1 MILYIGNNLKS
12 KSANLTGVST
22 MSILLRREGYKVKVV
37 SSIKNRLLRL
47 ISMLLSIPRYCIQS
61 EYVLIDTYSTQ
72 NFVYA
77 FLCSQLCRIFKL
89 KYVAILRGGNLP
101 ERLVKS
107 PKLCR
112 MIFKNSFANVAPS
125 NYLKIAFEEKG
136 YPTAYIPNV
145 IEIEN
150 YHYKAREVIEP
161 KLLYVRSFSQIYNP
175 QLAIE
180 VLYELSL
187 TYPEAQLCMIGPE
200 KDDTLEKCKKLA
212 ISLGVIDKVEFTG
225 RLTKKEWHKKSEDYD
240 IFINTTNF
248 DNTPVSV
255 MEAMALGLPVVT
267 TNVGGI
273 PYLVTDRKD
282 GLLVEKESKHQML
295 AAIQQLLKDKNKVST
310 LTSNARKKVESFDWN
325 VVKNQWLELLAR

>member
-101 ERLVKS
+101 ERLVRS

-150 YHYKAREVIEP
+150 YNYKAREVIEP

-187 TYPEAQLCMIGPE
+187 TYPEAKLCMIGPE

-273 PYLVTDRKD
+273 PYLVTDGKD
-282 GLLVEKESKHQML
+282 GLLVEKENKHQML
-295 AAIQQLLKDKNKVST
+295 TAIQQLLKDKNKVST
-310 LTSNARKKVESFDWN
+310 LTSNARNKVESFDWN